1 MPIFCN
7 YSDVELAVQPDM
19 QIVRESYEKEQF
31 KLKMVKLADE
41 NPRKW
46 YHSSVSFLF
55 FSYTRKNQ
63 NLYTIELIQQFGKNN
78 CDW

>member
-46 YHSSVSFLF
+46 YHSSVSIFILF
-55 FSYTRKNQ
+55 NTHKKSKRIYNRTN
-63 NLYTIELIQQFGKNN
+63 TTV
-78 CDW
+78 W

>member
-19 QIVRESYEKEQF
+19 QIIRESYEKEQF
-31 KLKMVKLADE
+31 KLKMIKLADE

-46 YHSSVSFLF
+46 YHSSVSFL
-55 FSYTRKNQ
+55 
-63 NLYTIELIQQFGKNN
+63 
-78 CDW
+78 

>member
-19 QIVRESYEKEQF
+19 QIIRESYEKEQF
-31 KLKMVKLADE
+31 KLKMIKLADE

-46 YHSSVSFLF
+46 YHSSVSFF
-55 FSYTRKNQ
+55 AF
-63 NLYTIELIQQFGKNN
+63 LIRQKSSVYNRSNN
-78 CDW
+78 SLVRTTD

>member
-19 QIVRESYEKEQF
+19 QIIRESYEKEQF
-31 KLKMVKLADE
+31 KLKMIKLADE

-46 YHSSVSFLF
+46 YHSSVSFF
-55 FSYTRKNQ
+55 CIFNTTKIKR
-63 NLYTIELIQQFGKNN
+63 IQ
-78 CDW
+78 